1 MPPREEEAPVAAN
14 EDSYELASFE
24 ARQPSDPDAALKHG
38 AIDLVTNAGVDLDD
52 VLAAEDLARVARCSR
67 EGASARR
74 RAVIDA
80 APGAV
85 TRIARHVR
93 RNADAQALASQFRAR
108 PDLAKSTNKNEGSD
122 LVRAYLL
129 IDAALA

>member
-1 MPPREEEAPVAAN
+1 M
-14 EDSYELASFE
+14 
-24 ARQPSDPDAALKHG
+24 
-38 AIDLVTNAGVDLDD
+38 
-52 VLAAEDLARVARCSR
+52 LAAGDLERIARCSR
-67 EGASARR
+67 DGATARR

-85 TRIARHVR
+85 TRISRHIR
-93 RNADAQALASQFRAR
+93 RNADAQELATKFRSR
-108 PDLAKSTNKNEGSD
+108 PDLAKSERKGEGSE